1 MSNEAAINIEK
12 LVYACFKELTN
23 HTLQSEVISPHIKA
37 INHHLENIL
46 KNVEKIDDY
55 RVNPISY
62 RDERNYSKSTDR
74 ALVLRAAYAMSR
86 FDFPIINDIL
96 NKRHNQ
102 SETFQ
107 YLAKRLNV
115 KAATLRN
122 YRDMFDPYV
131 KQENSHR
138 KGWHQL
144 QLSDEYHA
152 IKKEYDG
159 MDYELIKNEIAGILS
174 ISPNSDL
181 TTVSFDENVQKGD
194 TMAQHIW
201 TKDDDIVAYYLCR
214 YGLDSLLLDINGISK
229 KLGMTPASMKM
240 RVGNFKALEAHDQ
253 GNYSGLSNWA
263 NLSEEVFNHYKNV
276 PKSEHMAEI
285 RRILF

>member
-23 HTLQSEVISPHIKA
+23 HTLQSEVLSPHIKA

-46 KNVEKIDDY
+46 KNLEKIHDS

-62 RDERNYSKSTDR
+62 RNERNYSKSTDKD
-74 ALVLRAAYAMSR
+74 LLLKVAYAMSR

-96 NKRHNQ
+96 NKRLNQ
-102 SETFQ
+102 TETFQ
-107 YLAKRLNV
+107 YLAEKLNV

-144 QLSDEYHA
+144 QLSDEYQV

-159 MDYELIKNEIAGILS
+159 MDYALIKKEIAGILS
-174 ISPNSDL
+174 IFSNSDL
-181 TTVSFDENVQKGD
+181 TTVSFAVEQ
-194 TMAQHIW
+194 
-201 TKDDDIVAYYLCR
+201 
-214 YGLDSLLLDINGISK
+214 
-229 KLGMTPASMKM
+229 
-240 RVGNFKALEAHDQ
+240 
-253 GNYSGLSNWA
+253 
-263 NLSEEVFNHYKNV
+263 
-276 PKSEHMAEI
+276 
-285 RRILF
+285 RRLAKQE